1 MNITKYFLLF
11 SVAAIMFS
19 GSFSSLPAAHAL
31 GNQVTLEDLG
41 VLQLAAHDLF
51 NVDRMNGIPG
61 TGIDNENGLLDLST
75 LLDHG
80 HSNIAMGGE
89 FRNAE
94 NIMIFTISSELGAMY
109 LNLEQSVGPQLAREQ
124 TLEAYHNMV
133 KQSYLNAFDEQV
145 PNAIFGCVTMTE
157 NLAFRTVHD
166 FLPQE
171 IQIGDPPIT
180 ISIFDLS
187 LFGQTLTIPE
197 RMALSSPLDGTFDPD
212 FTIDI
217 FIPPPVSKTVN
228 LLQADISF
236 AFQFNTEFPFESTTE
251 FPFAGITGFLT
262 ELQSGS
268 GSYTSTNALDQIR
281 SLIAKGFGQGCYIGG
296 EIIPI
301 ETTSLLLAGAQ
312 SFSWMIPVLLS
323 GIGIGLFVVSRK
335 ND

>member
-1 MNITKYFLLF
+1 MNKTKYFLFL
-11 SVAAIMFS
+11 SVAAFMLS
-19 GSFSSLPAAHAL
+19 GSFSSLPIAHAL

-61 TGIDNENGLLDLST
+61 TGVDNENGLLDLST

-228 LLQADISF
+228 LFQADSSF
-236 AFQFNTEFPFESTTE
+236 AVQFFTDFTFEFFLSELND
-251 FPFAGITGFLT
+251 GFYNPD
-262 ELQSGS
+262 E
-268 GSYTSTNALDQIR
+268 DVMKQIR
-281 SLIAKGFGQGCYIGG
+281 SLIAKGLGDGCYVGG
-296 EIIPI
+296 ETIQI
-301 ETTSLLLAGAQ
+301 ETTSLILAGVQ
-312 SFSWMIPVLLS
+312 SFSWMIPVVLS
-323 GIGIGLFVVSRK
+323 VLGIGLFVVSRK
-335 ND
+335 SENS

>member
-1 MNITKYFLLF
+1 MNKTKYFLFL
-11 SVAAIMFS
+11 SVAAFMLS
-19 GSFSSLPAAHAL
+19 GSFSSLPIAHAL

-51 NVDRMNGIPG
+51 NVDRKNGIPG
-61 TGIDNENGLLDLST
+61 TGVDNENGLLDLST

-109 LNLEQSVGPQLAREQ
+109 LNFEQSVGPQLAREQ

-228 LLQADISF
+228 LFQADSSF
-236 AFQFNTEFPFESTTE
+236 AVQFFTDFTFEF
-251 FPFAGITGFLT
+251 FLS
-262 ELQSGS
+262 ELNDGL
-268 GSYTSTNALDQIR
+268 YNPDEDVMKQIR
-281 SLIAKGFGQGCYIGG
+281 SLIAKGLGDGCNVGG
-296 EIIPI
+296 ETIQI
-301 ETTSLLLAGAQ
+301 ETTSLILAGAQ
-312 SFSWMIPVLLS
+312 TFSWMIPVVLS
-323 GIGIGLFVVSRK
+323 GIGIGLFAVSRK
-335 ND
+335 SE

>member
-1 MNITKYFLLF
+1 MNKTKYFLFL
-11 SVAAIMFS
+11 SVAAFMLS
-19 GSFSSLPAAHAL
+19 GSFSSLPIAHAL

-61 TGIDNENGLLDLST
+61 TGVDNENGLLDLST

-109 LNLEQSVGPQLAREQ
+109 LNFEQSVGPQLAREQ

-228 LLQADISF
+228 LFQADSSF
-236 AFQFNTEFPFESTTE
+236 AVQFFTDFTFEF
-251 FPFAGITGFLT
+251 FLS
-262 ELQSGS
+262 ELNDGL
-268 GSYTSTNALDQIR
+268 YNPDEDVMKQIR
-281 SLIAKGFGQGCYIGG
+281 SLIAKGLGDGCNVGG
-296 EIIPI
+296 ETIQI
-301 ETTSLLLAGAQ
+301 ETTSLILAGAQ
-312 SFSWMIPVLLS
+312 TFSWMIPVVLS
-323 GIGIGLFVVSRK
+323 GIGIALFVVSRK
-335 ND
+335 TE